1 MRCPTHTFRRARRTA
16 NLGLRPHFALCPL
29 LALLVQ
35 TPEAGDWT
43 RFRGPNGSGVSTSQD
58 LPLRFGPQENV
69 HWKTSLPPGHSSP
82 VFSRESI
89 FVTGFQED
97 SLSTTALDRKT
108 GKIRW
113 TRDVARN
120 RKGELHRDNSPASP
134 SAVTDGSNVYVF
146 FQDLGLLAYD
156 ARGDEL
162 WRVPLDPVN
171 TPFGIGASPVLAGDH
186 VVQVCDGESGSYM
199 VAVDKN
205 TGQVAWRDER
215 PLVRRGFSTPVLYRP
230 QGGEVQVLVPGSFR
244 LVAYSASAGE
254 RIWWSRGLTWQMK
267 PTPVMDREFAYVL
280 GWAGAADPGNQEDV
294 IPFEE
299 ALGKHDGNGDRRLS
313 REEAEGAISPDFYR
327 SWHNLDLDLDDY
339 LDERDWEL
347 YRLRRASVNSIQRI
361 RLGGTGDV
369 TGTARGWQYHKSLP
383 NVPSPLLYERV
394 IYLVKDGGIVTTL
407 DPDTGA
413 VLKLARLTEAMSRYF
428 ASPVGGDGKVYL
440 LGENGDAPVL
450 RAGPEWEVLA
460 VNRMGEDCYAT
471 PALVD
476 GKVYLRTVNAL
487 YCFD

>member
-1 MRCPTHTFRRARRTA
+1 M
-16 NLGLRPHFALCPL
+16 
-29 LALLVQ
+29 
-35 TPEAGDWT
+35 
-43 RFRGPNGSGVSTSQD
+43 
-58 LPLRFGPQENV
+58 
-69 HWKTSLPPGHSSP
+69 
-82 VFSRESI
+82 
-89 FVTGFQED
+89 
-97 SLSTTALDRKT
+97 
-108 GKIRW
+108 
-113 TRDVARN
+113 
-120 RKGELHRDNSPASP
+120 
-134 SAVTDGSNVYVF
+134 DG
-146 FQDLGLLAYD
+146 
-156 ARGDEL
+156 
-162 WRVPLDPVN
+162 
-171 TPFGIGASPVLAGDH
+171 
-186 VVQVCDGESGSYM
+186 
-199 VAVDKN
+199 
-205 TGQVAWRDER
+205 
-215 PLVRRGFSTPVLYRP
+215 
-230 QGGEVQVLVPGSFR
+230 
-244 LVAYSASAGE
+244 
-254 RIWWSRGLTWQMK
+254 
-267 PTPVMDREFAYVL
+267 EFAYVL

-299 ALGKHDGNGDRRLS
+299 ALREHDGNGDRKLS
-313 REEAEGAISPDFYR
+313 KEEAEGAISPDFYR

-361 RLGGTGDV
+361 RLGGKGDM

-440 LGENGDAPVL
+440 LGENGDVPVL

>member
-1 MRCPTHTFRRARRTA
+1 MA
-16 NLGLRPHFALCPL
+16 L
-29 LALLVQ
+29 LAPTL
-35 TPEAGDWT
+35 EAGDWT

-58 LPLRFGPQENV
+58 LPLRFGPRENLR
-69 HWKTSLPPGHSSP
+69 WRTPLPPGHSSP
-82 VFSRESI
+82 VFSRKSI

-108 GKIRW
+108 GEVRW
-113 TRDVARN
+113 TREVARN
-120 RKGELHRDNSPASP
+120 RKGDLHRDNSPASP
-134 SAVTDGSNVYVF
+134 SPVTDGSNVYVF

-156 ARGDEL
+156 ARGNEL
-162 WRVPLDPVN
+162 WRVPLDPVV

-205 TGQVAWRDER
+205 TGRVAWRDER

-230 QGGEVQVLVPGSFR
+230 HGGALQVLVPGSFQ
-244 LVAYSASAGE
+244 LVAYSASEGE

-267 PTPVMDREFAYVL
+267 PTPVMDGEFAYVL

-294 IPFEE
+294 IPFDE
-299 ALGKHDGNGDRRLS
+299 ALRKHDGNGDRKLS
-313 REEAEGAISPDFYR
+313 EEEAEGAISPNFST
-327 SWHNLDLDLDDY
+327 SWRNMDLDLDGY
-339 LDERDWEL
+339 LGERDWEL
-347 YRLRRASVNSIQRI
+347 FRMRRASVNSIQRI

-369 TGTARGWQYHKSLP
+369 TETARGWQYHKSLP
-383 NVPSPLLYERV
+383 NVPSPLLYDGV
-394 IYLVKDGGIVTTL
+394 IYMVKDGGIVTTL

-413 VLKLARLTEAMSRYF
+413 VLKQARLTEAMSRYF

-440 LGENGDAPVL
+440 LGENGDASVL